1 MIRREYTGNARRA
14 RNYIWNAAG
23 RYDFEPPYIAFYPTG
38 EVDMYFNMVIG
49 LAVKWFDMDRLTA
62 FFDSYKSSRSA
73 DEYDEFLWLGIEN
86 CVFAK
91 ELPERP
97 ILAQLRIDRA
107 NDFFRTQNSLSRQQV
122 EMQSMAVYDQQ
133 AARWSEILGRHVLLA
148 GKKRKMYEFLKF
160 EGNLNT
166 EGLISRMNEFFEE
179 FFRFTPGVSEE
190 KRSFRLA
197 DSLRR
202 GFGKRRGSSEKLM
215 VRTADG
221 GGITD
226 KDVLLTHTAGM
237 RYGFAPDKKDE
248 DYIRACFG
256 DCAYSDEEMR
266 ILEEALCM
274 DGDAACRLWV
284 VKPQRNGMAPGAL
297 MNARNSVGETVA
309 SAPMNGK
316 TNVGETKAGTPI
328 NAKSSGVE
336 GNANSVMMSAGMT
349 TAKPS
354 DIRTQSGTDNSTAS
368 RNTTISKDARDFLTK
383 SAEQRRRNEKYRNE
397 NALMINESIKRLSAA
412 LGALFESYS
421 RHLPEKARA
430 GRLVARNAY
439 RLSVV
444 HDPYVFL
451 RDGDETENNIRV
463 TLLLDASMSR
473 LYSQEKIAAEA
484 YVIASSLERIHI
496 PLEILSYRT
505 IRGFTVIE
513 KLKESVEKNPESV
526 LSYTA
531 GGWNRDSLAFRT
543 VGRMIR
549 EEDPNRTQ
557 SHILLILTDASPND
571 SMPIASG
578 GLLGGKEYEGE
589 LSVREARKAVS
600 ALREDGIRTSAIF
613 LGSSAHLD
621 NVHQIFGKEYV
632 RIQTIAQLADG
643 VFELIAM
650 MLREAPP
657 D

>member
-38 EVDMYFNMVIG
+38 EVDMYFNMIIG
-49 LAVKWFDMDRLTA
+49 LAVKWFDMDCLTA
-62 FFDSYKSSRSA
+62 FFDSYKNSRSA

-91 ELPERP
+91 ELSERP

-107 NDFFRTQNSLSRQQV
+107 NDFFRIQNSLSRQQV

-133 AARWSEILGRHVLLA
+133 AARWSEVLGRHVLLA

-160 EGNLNT
+160 DGDLNT

-179 FFRFTPGVSEE
+179 FFHFTPGISEE

-226 KDVLLTHTAGM
+226 KDVQLTHTAGM
-237 RYGFAPDKKDE
+237 RYGFAPDEKDE

-266 ILEEALCM
+266 ILEEALCTG
-274 DGDAACRLWV
+274 GDAACRLWV
-284 VKPQRNGMAPGAL
+284 VKPQRNGAEAGT
-297 MNARNSVGETVA
+297 S
-309 SAPMNGK
+309 MNGR
-316 TNVGETKAGTPI
+316 
-328 NAKSSGVE
+328 SSSAE
-336 GNANSVMMSAGMT
+336 GNT
-349 TAKPS
+349 P
-354 DIRTQSGTDNSTAS
+354 
-368 RNTTISKDARDFLTK
+368 ISKDARDFLTK
-383 SAEQRRRNEKYRNE
+383 AAEQRRRNEKYRNE

-412 LGALFESYS
+412 LGTLFESYS

-451 RDGDETENNIRV
+451 RDGDETENNLRV

-496 PLEILSYRT
+496 PFEILSYRT

-513 KLKESVEKNPESV
+513 KLKESAEKRADSV
-526 LSYTA
+526 LRYTA

-543 VGRMIR
+543 VGWMIR
-549 EEDPNRTQ
+549 EEDPNRKQ

-600 ALREDGIRTSAIF
+600 ALREVGIRTSAIF

-643 VFELIAM
+643 VSELIAM
-650 MLREAPP
+650 MLRESPP

>member
-1 MIRREYTGNARRA
+1 MIRREHSGNARRA

-23 RYDFEPPYIAFYPTG
+23 RYDFEPPYLAFYPTG
-38 EVDMYFNMVIG
+38 AIDLYFNMVIG
-49 LAVKWFDMDRLTA
+49 LAAKWFDIDRLVA
-62 FFDSYKSSRSA
+62 FFDSYKGSRSA

-86 CVFAK
+86 CVYAK

-97 ILAQLRIDRA
+97 ILGQLRIDHA
-107 NDFFRTQNSLSRQQV
+107 NEFFRTQHSLSRQQV

-133 AARWSEILGRHVLLA
+133 AARWSEVLGKSVLLA
-148 GKKRKMYEFLKF
+148 GKKRRMYEFLKF
-160 EGNLNT
+160 DGKLDT
-166 EGLISRMNEFFEE
+166 DGLIVRMKEFFEE
-179 FFRFTPGVSEE
+179 FFHFTPGVSEE
-190 KRSFRLA
+190 KRGFWLT

-202 GFGKRRGSSEKLM
+202 GLGKRRGSSEKLM

-248 DYIRACFG
+248 DYIRDCFG
-256 DCAYSDEEMR
+256 DCAYSDAEMR
-266 ILEEALCM
+266 ILEEELCV

-284 VKPQRNGMAPGAL
+284 VNSKTNRGAPTAGAL
-297 MNARNSVGETVA
+297 VISGRN
-309 SAPMNGK
+309 
-316 TNVGETKAGTPI
+316 I
-328 NAKSSGVE
+328 
-336 GNANSVMMSAGMT
+336 
-349 TAKPS
+349 AKPG
-354 DIRTQSGTDNSTAS
+354 DMQSLSGSEKYVVP
-368 RNTTISKDARDFLTK
+368 RNTSISKDAQDFLTK
-383 SAEQRRRNEKYRNE
+383 SAEQKLRNIKYRE
-397 NALMINESIKRLSAA
+397 KNALMIHESIKRLSAS
-412 LGALFESYS
+412 LGTLFESYS

-439 RLSVV
+439 RLSVL

-463 TLLLDASMSR
+463 TILLDASMSR

-484 YVIASSLERIHI
+484 YVIAASLERLHI

-513 KLKESVEKNPESV
+513 KLKGAAEKNPESV

-531 GGWNRDSLAFRT
+531 GGWNRDSLAYRT
-543 VGRMIR
+543 VGRMLR
-549 EEDPNRTQ
+549 EEDPNRAY

-578 GLLGGKEYEGE
+578 GKFGGREYEGE
-589 LSVREARKAVS
+589 LSVREARKAVA
-600 ALREDGIRTSAIF
+600 ALREDEIRTSAIF
-613 LGSSAHLD
+613 LGASAHLD

-632 RIQTIAQLADG
+632 RISSIAQLADG
-643 VFELIAM
+643 VSELIAM

-657 D
+657 N

>member
-49 LAVKWFDMDRLTA
+49 LAVKWFDMDCLTA
-62 FFDSYKSSRSA
+62 FFDSYRSSRSA

-91 ELPERP
+91 ELSERP

-107 NDFFRTQNSLSRQQV
+107 NDFFRIQNSLSRQQV

-133 AARWSEILGRHVLLA
+133 AARWSEVLGRHVLLA

-160 EGNLNT
+160 EGDLNT

-179 FFRFTPGVSEE
+179 FFHFTPGISEE

-226 KDVLLTHTAGM
+226 KDVQLTHTAGM
-237 RYGFAPDKKDE
+237 RYGVAPDKKDE

-256 DCAYSDEEMR
+256 DCVYTDEEMR
-266 ILEEALCM
+266 ILEEALCT

-284 VKPQRNGMAPGAL
+284 VRPERNGIA
-297 MNARNSVGETVA
+297 VGEMMDA
-309 SAPMNGK
+309 RSSSEEGAAP
-316 TNVGETKAGTPI
+316 
-328 NAKSSGVE
+328 
-336 GNANSVMMSAGMT
+336 
-349 TAKPS
+349 
-354 DIRTQSGTDNSTAS
+354 
-368 RNTTISKDARDFLTK
+368 RNTAISKDARDFLTK
-383 SAEQRRRNEKYRNE
+383 AAEQRHRNEKYCE
-397 NALMINESIKRLSAA
+397 KNALMIHESIKRLSAA
-412 LGALFESYS
+412 LGTLFESYS

-451 RDGDETENNIRV
+451 RDGDETENNLRV

-513 KLKESVEKNPESV
+513 KLKESAEKRADSV
-526 LSYTA
+526 LEYTA

-549 EEDPNRTQ
+549 EEDPNRAQ

-589 LSVREARKAVS
+589 LSIREARKAVS

-643 VFELIAM
+643 VSELIAM
-650 MLREAPP
+650 MLREVPP

>member
-38 EVDMYFNMVIG
+38 EVDMYFNMIIG
-49 LAVKWFDMDRLTA
+49 LAVKWFDMDCLTA
-62 FFDSYKSSRSA
+62 FFDSYKNSRSA

-91 ELPERP
+91 ELSERP

-107 NDFFRTQNSLSRQQV
+107 NDFFRIQNSLSRQQV

-133 AARWSEILGRHVLLA
+133 AARWSEVLGRHVLLA

-160 EGNLNT
+160 EGDLNT

-179 FFRFTPGVSEE
+179 FFHFTPGISEE

-226 KDVLLTHTAGM
+226 KDVQLTHTAGM
-237 RYGFAPDKKDE
+237 RYGFAPDEKDE

-266 ILEEALCM
+266 ILEEALCT

-284 VKPQRNGMAPGAL
+284 VKPQRNGAEAGT
-297 MNARNSVGETVA
+297 S
-309 SAPMNGK
+309 MNGR
-316 TNVGETKAGTPI
+316 
-328 NAKSSGVE
+328 SSSAE
-336 GNANSVMMSAGMT
+336 GNT
-349 TAKPS
+349 P
-354 DIRTQSGTDNSTAS
+354 
-368 RNTTISKDARDFLTK
+368 ISKDARDFLTK

-412 LGALFESYS
+412 LGTLFESYS

-451 RDGDETENNIRV
+451 RDGDETENNLRV

-496 PLEILSYRT
+496 PFEILSYRT

-513 KLKESVEKNPESV
+513 KLKESAEKRADSV
-526 LSYTA
+526 LRYTA

-549 EEDPNRTQ
+549 EEDPNRKQ

-643 VFELIAM
+643 VSELIAM
-650 MLREAPP
+650 MLRESPP

>member
-1 MIRREYTGNARRA
+1 MIRREHSGNARRA

-23 RYDFEPPYIAFYPTG
+23 RYDFEPPYLAFYPTG
-38 EVDMYFNMVIG
+38 AIDLYFNMVIG
-49 LAVKWFDMDRLTA
+49 LAVKWFDMDRLMA

-86 CVFAK
+86 CVYAK

-97 ILAQLRIDRA
+97 ILGQLRIDHA
-107 NDFFRTQNSLSRQQV
+107 NEFFRTQHSLSRQQV

-133 AARWSEILGRHVLLA
+133 AARWSEVLGRSVLLA
-148 GKKRKMYEFLKF
+148 GKKRRMYEFLKF
-160 EGNLNT
+160 DGNLDT
-166 EGLISRMNEFFEE
+166 DGLIVRMKEFFEE
-179 FFRFTPGVSEE
+179 FFHFTPGVSEE
-190 KRSFRLA
+190 KRGFWLT

-202 GFGKRRGSSEKLM
+202 GLGKRRGSSEKLM

-256 DCAYSDEEMR
+256 DCVYSDAEMR
-266 ILEEALCM
+266 ILEEELCV

-284 VKPQRNGMAPGAL
+284 
-297 MNARNSVGETVA
+297 
-309 SAPMNGK
+309 
-316 TNVGETKAGTPI
+316 AGTSVAQADTSS
-328 NAKSSGVE
+328 NAGDAISDVMRKEKS
-336 GNANSVMMSAGMT
+336 A
-349 TAKPS
+349 S
-354 DIRTQSGTDNSTAS
+354 DYDAAI
-368 RNTTISKDARDFLTK
+368 ISKDAREFLEK
-383 SAEQRRRNEKYRNE
+383 KEEQKLRNIKYRE
-397 NALMINESIKRLSAA
+397 KNALMIHESIKRLSAS
-412 LGALFESYS
+412 LGTLFESYS

-439 RLSVV
+439 RLSVL

-451 RDGDETENNIRV
+451 REGDETENNIRV
-463 TLLLDASMSR
+463 TILLDASMSR

-484 YVIASSLERIHI
+484 YVIAASLERLHI

-513 KLKESVEKNPESV
+513 KLKGAAEKNPESV

-531 GGWNRDSLAFRT
+531 GGWNRDSLAYRT
-543 VGRMIR
+543 VGRMLR
-549 EEDPNRTQ
+549 EEDPNRAY

-578 GLLGGKEYEGE
+578 GKFGGREYEGE
-589 LSVREARKAVS
+589 LSVREARKAVA
-600 ALREDGIRTSAIF
+600 ALREDEIRTSAIF
-613 LGSSAHLD
+613 LGASAHLD
-621 NVHQIFGKEYV
+621 NVHQIFGKAYV
-632 RIQTIAQLADG
+632 RISSIAQLADG
-643 VFELIAM
+643 VSELIAM

-657 D
+657 N

>member
-38 EVDMYFNMVIG
+38 EVDMYFNMIIG
-49 LAVKWFDMDRLTA
+49 LAVKWFDMDCLTA
-62 FFDSYKSSRSA
+62 FFDSYKNSRSA

-91 ELPERP
+91 ELSERP

-107 NDFFRTQNSLSRQQV
+107 NDFFRIQNSLSRQQV

-133 AARWSEILGRHVLLA
+133 AARWSEVLGRHVLLA

-160 EGNLNT
+160 DGDLST

-179 FFRFTPGVSEE
+179 FFHFTPGISEE

-226 KDVLLTHTAGM
+226 KDVQLTHTAGM
-237 RYGFAPDKKDE
+237 RYGFAPDEKDE

-266 ILEEALCM
+266 ILEEALCT

-284 VKPQRNGMAPGAL
+284 VKAQRNGAEAGAPI
-297 MNARNSVGETVA
+297 NSSSNVGETVA

-316 TNVGETKAGTPI
+316 TNVGETVAGVPMNGKTNVGETVAGAPI
-328 NAKSSGVE
+328 SARSSGVE
-336 GNANSVMMSAGMT
+336 G
-349 TAKPS
+349 
-354 DIRTQSGTDNSTAS
+354 TAS
-368 RNTTISKDARDFLTK
+368 RNTTISKVARDFLTK

-451 RDGDETENNIRV
+451 RDGDETENNLRV

-496 PLEILSYRT
+496 PFEILSYRT

-513 KLKESVEKNPESV
+513 KLKESAEKRADSV
-526 LSYTA
+526 LRYTA

-549 EEDPNRTQ
+549 EEDPNRKQ

-589 LSVREARKAVS
+589 LSVREARNAVS

-613 LGSSAHLD
+613 LGSSAHFD

-643 VFELIAM
+643 VSELIAM
-650 MLREAPP
+650 MLRESPP

>member
-49 LAVKWFDMDRLTA
+49 LAVKWFDMDYLTA
-62 FFDSYKSSRSA
+62 FFDSYRSSRSA

-97 ILAQLRIDRA
+97 ILAQLRTDRA
-107 NDFFRTQNSLSRQQV
+107 NDFFRIQNSLSRQQV

-133 AARWSEILGRHVLLA
+133 AARWSEVLGRHVLLA

-160 EGNLNT
+160 EGNLDT
-166 EGLISRMNEFFEE
+166 EGLVARMNEFFEE
-179 FFRFTPGVSEE
+179 FFHFTPGISEE
-190 KRSFRLA
+190 KRSFRFA

-226 KDVLLTHTAGM
+226 KDVQLTHTAGM

-256 DCAYSDEEMR
+256 DCAYSDAEMR
-266 ILEEALCM
+266 ILEEALCT

-284 VKPQRNGMAPGAL
+284 VKPQRNGAEAGAL
-297 MNARNSVGETVA
+297 
-309 SAPMNGK
+309 
-316 TNVGETKAGTPI
+316 I
-328 NAKSSGVE
+328 NA
-336 GNANSVMMSAGMT
+336 
-349 TAKPS
+349 
-354 DIRTQSGTDNSTAS
+354 Q
-368 RNTTISKDARDFLTK
+368 DFLTK
-383 SAEQRRRNEKYRNE
+383 AAEQRRRNEKYCE
-397 NALMINESIKRLSAA
+397 KNALMINESIKRLSAA
-412 LGALFESYS
+412 LGTLFESYS

-451 RDGDETENNIRV
+451 RDGDETENNLRV

-484 YVIASSLERIHI
+484 YVIASSLEKIHI

-513 KLKESVEKNPESV
+513 KLKESAEKRADSV
-526 LSYTA
+526 LRYTA

-549 EEDPNRTQ
+549 EGDPNRRQ

-578 GLLGGKEYEGE
+578 GLIGGKEYEGE

-643 VFELIAM
+643 VSKLIAM
-650 MLREAPP
+650 ILRESPP

>member
-133 AARWSEILGRHVLLA
+133 AARWSEVLGRHVLLA

-160 EGNLNT
+160 EGDLNT

-266 ILEEALCM
+266 IFEEALCT

-284 VKPQRNGMAPGAL
+284 VKAQRNGAEAGA
-297 MNARNSVGETVA
+297 
-309 SAPMNGK
+309 
-316 TNVGETKAGTPI
+316 PI
-328 NAKSSGVE
+328 NAGT
-336 GNANSVMMSAGMT
+336 T
-349 TAKPS
+349 TAKIS

-526 LSYTA
+526 LGYTA

-543 VGRMIR
+543 VGRMVR

-578 GLLGGKEYEGE
+578 GLRGGKEYEGE

-643 VFELIAM
+643 VSELIAM

>member
-38 EVDMYFNMVIG
+38 EVDMYFNMIIG
-49 LAVKWFDMDRLTA
+49 LAVKWFDMDCLTA
-62 FFDSYKSSRSA
+62 FFDSYKGSRSA

-91 ELPERP
+91 ELSERP

-107 NDFFRTQNSLSRQQV
+107 NDFFRIQNSLSRQQV

-133 AARWSEILGRHVLLA
+133 AARWSEVLGRHVLLA

-160 EGNLNT
+160 EGDLNT
-166 EGLISRMNEFFEE
+166 EGLIYRMNEFFEE
-179 FFRFTPGVSEE
+179 FFHFTPGISEE

-237 RYGFAPDKKDE
+237 RYGFAPDEKDE

-266 ILEEALCM
+266 ILEEALCT

-284 VKPQRNGMAPGAL
+284 VKPQRNGAEAGT
-297 MNARNSVGETVA
+297 S
-309 SAPMNGK
+309 MNGR
-316 TNVGETKAGTPI
+316 
-328 NAKSSGVE
+328 SSSAE
-336 GNANSVMMSAGMT
+336 GNT
-349 TAKPS
+349 P
-354 DIRTQSGTDNSTAS
+354 
-368 RNTTISKDARDFLTK
+368 ISKDARDFLTK

-412 LGALFESYS
+412 LGTLFDSYS

-451 RDGDETENNIRV
+451 RDGDETENNLRV

-496 PLEILSYRT
+496 PFEILSYRT

-513 KLKESVEKNPESV
+513 KLKESAEKRADSV
-526 LSYTA
+526 LRYTA

-549 EEDPNRTQ
+549 EEDPNRKQ

-571 SMPIASG
+571 SPIASG

-643 VFELIAM
+643 VSELIAM
-650 MLREAPP
+650 MLRESPP

>member
-38 EVDMYFNMVIG
+38 EVDMYFNMIIG
-49 LAVKWFDMDRLTA
+49 LAVKWFDMDCLTA
-62 FFDSYKSSRSA
+62 FFDSYKNSRSA

-91 ELPERP
+91 ELSERP

-107 NDFFRTQNSLSRQQV
+107 NDFFRIQNSLSRQQV

-133 AARWSEILGRHVLLA
+133 AARWSEVLGRHVLLA

-160 EGNLNT
+160 EGDLNT

-179 FFRFTPGVSEE
+179 FFHFTPGISEE

-226 KDVLLTHTAGM
+226 KDVQLTHTAGM
-237 RYGFAPDKKDE
+237 RSGFAPDEKDE

-266 ILEEALCM
+266 ILEEALCTY
-274 DGDAACRLWV
+274 GDAACRLWV
-284 VKPQRNGMAPGAL
+284 VKPQRNGAEAGT
-297 MNARNSVGETVA
+297 S
-309 SAPMNGK
+309 MNGRSS
-316 TNVGETKAGTPI
+316 
-328 NAKSSGVE
+328 NAE
-336 GNANSVMMSAGMT
+336 GNT
-349 TAKPS
+349 P
-354 DIRTQSGTDNSTAS
+354 
-368 RNTTISKDARDFLTK
+368 ISKDARDFLTK
-383 SAEQRRRNEKYRNE
+383 SAEQRHRNEKYCE
-397 NALMINESIKRLSAA
+397 KNALMIHESIKRLSAA
-412 LGALFESYS
+412 LGTLFESYS

-451 RDGDETENNIRV
+451 RDGDETENNLRV

-496 PLEILSYRT
+496 PFEILSYRT

-513 KLKESVEKNPESV
+513 KLKESAEKRADSV
-526 LSYTA
+526 LRYTA

-549 EEDPNRTQ
+549 EEDPNRKQ

-643 VFELIAM
+643 VSELIAM
-650 MLREAPP
+650 MLRESPP

>member
-38 EVDMYFNMVIG
+38 EVDMYFNMIIG
-49 LAVKWFDMDRLTA
+49 LAVKWFDMDCLTA
-62 FFDSYKSSRSA
+62 FFDSYKNSRSA

-91 ELPERP
+91 ELSERP

-107 NDFFRTQNSLSRQQV
+107 NDFFRIQNSLSRQQV

-133 AARWSEILGRHVLLA
+133 AARWSEVLGRHVLLA

-160 EGNLNT
+160 DGDLNT

-179 FFRFTPGVSEE
+179 FFHFTPGISEE

-226 KDVLLTHTAGM
+226 KDVQLTHTAGM
-237 RYGFAPDKKDE
+237 RYGFAPDEKDE

-266 ILEEALCM
+266 ILEEALCT

-284 VKPQRNGMAPGAL
+284 VKPPRNGAEAGT
-297 MNARNSVGETVA
+297 S
-309 SAPMNGK
+309 MNGR
-316 TNVGETKAGTPI
+316 
-328 NAKSSGVE
+328 SSSAE
-336 GNANSVMMSAGMT
+336 GNT
-349 TAKPS
+349 P
-354 DIRTQSGTDNSTAS
+354 
-368 RNTTISKDARDFLTK
+368 ISKDARDFLTK
-383 SAEQRRRNEKYRNE
+383 AAEQRHRNEKYCE
-397 NALMINESIKRLSAA
+397 KNALMIHESIKRLSAA
-412 LGALFESYS
+412 LGTLFESYS

-451 RDGDETENNIRV
+451 RDGDETENNLRV

-496 PLEILSYRT
+496 PFEILSYRT

-513 KLKESVEKNPESV
+513 KLKESAEKRADSV
-526 LSYTA
+526 LRYTA

-543 VGRMIR
+543 VGWMIR
-549 EEDPNRTQ
+549 EEDPNRKQ

-643 VFELIAM
+643 VSELIAM
-650 MLREAPP
+650 MLRESPP

>member
-1 MIRREYTGNARRA
+1 M
-14 RNYIWNAAG
+14 AG
-23 RYDFEPPYIAFYPTG
+23 
-38 EVDMYFNMVIG
+38 
-49 LAVKWFDMDRLTA
+49 
-62 FFDSYKSSRSA
+62 
-73 DEYDEFLWLGIEN
+73 
-86 CVFAK
+86 
-91 ELPERP
+91 
-97 ILAQLRIDRA
+97 
-107 NDFFRTQNSLSRQQV
+107 
-122 EMQSMAVYDQQ
+122 
-133 AARWSEILGRHVLLA
+133 
-148 GKKRKMYEFLKF
+148 
-160 EGNLNT
+160 
-166 EGLISRMNEFFEE
+166 
-179 FFRFTPGVSEE
+179 
-190 KRSFRLA
+190 
-197 DSLRR
+197 
-202 GFGKRRGSSEKLM
+202 
-215 VRTADG
+215 
-221 GGITD
+221 
-226 KDVLLTHTAGM
+226 
-237 RYGFAPDKKDE
+237 
-248 DYIRACFG
+248 
-256 DCAYSDEEMR
+256 
-266 ILEEALCM
+266 
-274 DGDAACRLWV
+274 
-284 VKPQRNGMAPGAL
+284 
-297 MNARNSVGETVA
+297 
-309 SAPMNGK
+309 
-316 TNVGETKAGTPI
+316 
-328 NAKSSGVE
+328 NAKSVT
-336 GNANSVMMSAGMT
+336 MSTGTT
-349 TAKPS
+349 TAKIS

-368 RNTTISKDARDFLTK
+368 RKTSISKDARDFLTK
-383 SAEQRRRNEKYRNE
+383 AAEQRHRNEKYCE
-397 NALMINESIKRLSAA
+397 KNALMIHESIKRLSAA

-526 LSYTA
+526 LGYTA

-549 EEDPNRTQ
+549 EEDPNHTQ

-578 GLLGGKEYEGE
+578 GLRGGKEYEGE

-643 VFELIAM
+643 VSELIAM

>member
-97 ILAQLRIDRA
+97 ILAQLRINRA
-107 NDFFRTQNSLSRQQV
+107 NDFFRIQNSLSRQQV

-179 FFRFTPGVSEE
+179 FFHFTPGISEE

-237 RYGFAPDKKDE
+237 RYGFAPDKKKDE

-256 DCAYSDEEMR
+256 DCVYSDEEMR
-266 ILEEALCM
+266 ILEEALC
-274 DGDAACRLWV
+274 
-284 VKPQRNGMAPGAL
+284 
-297 MNARNSVGETVA
+297 T
-309 SAPMNGK
+309 
-316 TNVGETKAGTPI
+316 
-328 NAKSSGVE
+328 
-336 GNANSVMMSAGMT
+336 
-349 TAKPS
+349 
-354 DIRTQSGTDNSTAS
+354 
-368 RNTTISKDARDFLTK
+368 
-383 SAEQRRRNEKYRNE
+383 
-397 NALMINESIKRLSAA
+397 
-412 LGALFESYS
+412 
-421 RHLPEKARA
+421 
-430 GRLVARNAY
+430 
-439 RLSVV
+439 
-444 HDPYVFL
+444 
-451 RDGDETENNIRV
+451 
-463 TLLLDASMSR
+463 
-473 LYSQEKIAAEA
+473 
-484 YVIASSLERIHI
+484 
-496 PLEILSYRT
+496 
-505 IRGFTVIE
+505 
-513 KLKESVEKNPESV
+513 
-526 LSYTA
+526 
-531 GGWNRDSLAFRT
+531 
-543 VGRMIR
+543 
-549 EEDPNRTQ
+549 
-557 SHILLILTDASPND
+557 
-571 SMPIASG
+571 
-578 GLLGGKEYEGE
+578 
-589 LSVREARKAVS
+589 
-600 ALREDGIRTSAIF
+600 
-613 LGSSAHLD
+613 
-621 NVHQIFGKEYV
+621 
-632 RIQTIAQLADG
+632 
-643 VFELIAM
+643 
-650 MLREAPP
+650 
-657 D
+657 

>member
-1 MIRREYTGNARRA
+1 MIRREYTENARRA

-38 EVDMYFNMVIG
+38 EVDMYFNMIIG
-49 LAVKWFDMDRLTA
+49 LAVKWFDMDCLTA
-62 FFDSYKSSRSA
+62 FFDSYKSLRSA

-91 ELPERP
+91 ELSERP

-107 NDFFRTQNSLSRQQV
+107 NDFFRIQNSLSRQQV

-179 FFRFTPGVSEE
+179 FFHFTPGISEE

-266 ILEEALCM
+266 ILEEALCT

-316 TNVGETKAGTPI
+316 TNFGETVAGAPI
-328 NAKSSGVE
+328 SAGSSGVE
-336 GNANSVMMSAGMT
+336 G
-349 TAKPS
+349 
-354 DIRTQSGTDNSTAS
+354 TAS

-412 LGALFESYS
+412 LGALLESYS

-589 LSVREARKAVS
+589 LSVREARTAVS
-600 ALREDGIRTSAIF
+600 DLREDGIRTSAIF

-643 VFELIAM
+643 VSELIVM

>member
-38 EVDMYFNMVIG
+38 EVDMYFNMVVG
-49 LAVKWFDMDRLTA
+49 LAVKWFDMDYLTA
-62 FFDSYKSSRSA
+62 FFDSYRSSRSA

-91 ELPERP
+91 ELSERP
-97 ILAQLRIDRA
+97 ILDQLRIDRA
-107 NDFFRTQNSLSRQQV
+107 NDFFRIQNSLSRQQV

-133 AARWSEILGRHVLLA
+133 AARWSEVLGRHVLLT

-166 EGLISRMNEFFEE
+166 DGLISRMNEFFEE
-179 FFRFTPGVSEE
+179 FFHFTPGISEE

-266 ILEEALCM
+266 ILEEALCT
-274 DGDAACRLWV
+274 DADAACRLWV
-284 VKPQRNGMAPGAL
+284 VKPRRNGIAAGTP
-297 MNARNSVGETVA
+297 MNA
-309 SAPMNGK
+309 K
-316 TNVGETKAGTPI
+316 TNVGETAAGAPM
-328 NAKSSGVE
+328 NARSSGAE
-336 GNANSVMMSAGMT
+336 GNANSVMMSAGTT

-368 RNTTISKDARDFLTK
+368 RNTSISKDARDFLTK
-383 SAEQRRRNEKYRNE
+383 SAEQRRRNEKYCEN
-397 NALMINESIKRLSAA
+397 NALMIHESIKRLSAA
-412 LGALFESYS
+412 LGTLFESYS

-430 GRLVARNAY
+430 GRLVVRNAY

-444 HDPYVFL
+444 RDPYVFL

-578 GLLGGKEYEGE
+578 GLRGGKEYEGE

-613 LGSSAHLD
+613 LGASAHLD
-621 NVHQIFGKEYV
+621 NVHQIFSKEYV

-643 VFELIAM
+643 VSELMAM
-650 MLREAPP
+650 MLRESPP

>member
-49 LAVKWFDMDRLTA
+49 LAVKYFDMDCLTV
-62 FFDSYKSSRSA
+62 FFDSYKNSRSA

-91 ELPERP
+91 ELSERP

-107 NDFFRTQNSLSRQQV
+107 NDFFRIQNSLSRQQV

-133 AARWSEILGRHVLLA
+133 AARWSEVHGRHVLLA

-160 EGNLNT
+160 DGDLNT

-179 FFRFTPGVSEE
+179 FFHFTPGISEE

-226 KDVLLTHTAGM
+226 KDMQLTHTAGM
-237 RYGFAPDKKDE
+237 RYGFAPDEKDE
-248 DYIRACFG
+248 AYIRACFG

-266 ILEEALCM
+266 ILEEALCT

-284 VKPQRNGMAPGAL
+284 VKPQRNGAEAGT
-297 MNARNSVGETVA
+297 S
-309 SAPMNGK
+309 MNGM
-316 TNVGETKAGTPI
+316 
-328 NAKSSGVE
+328 SSSAE
-336 GNANSVMMSAGMT
+336 GNT
-349 TAKPS
+349 P
-354 DIRTQSGTDNSTAS
+354 
-368 RNTTISKDARDFLTK
+368 ISKDARDFLTK
-383 SAEQRRRNEKYRNE
+383 AAEQRHRNEKYCE
-397 NALMINESIKRLSAA
+397 KNALMIHESIKRLSAA
-412 LGALFESYS
+412 LGTLFESYS

-451 RDGDETENNIRV
+451 RDGDETENNLRV

-473 LYSQEKIAAEA
+473 LYSQEKIAAET

-496 PLEILSYRT
+496 PFEILSYRT

-513 KLKESVEKNPESV
+513 KLKESAEKRADSV
-526 LSYTA
+526 LRYTA

-549 EEDPNRTQ
+549 EEDPHRKQ

-643 VFELIAM
+643 VSELIAM
-650 MLREAPP
+650 MLRESPP

>member
-133 AARWSEILGRHVLLA
+133 AARWSEVLGRHVLLA

-160 EGNLNT
+160 EGELNT

-266 ILEEALCM
+266 ILEEALCT
-274 DGDAACRLWV
+274 DGDAACRLWL

-316 TNVGETKAGTPI
+316 TNFGETVAGAQI
-328 NAKSSGVE
+328 SAGSSGVE
-336 GNANSVMMSAGMT
+336 G
-349 TAKPS
+349 
-354 DIRTQSGTDNSTAS
+354 TAS

-578 GLLGGKEYEGE
+578 GLRGGKEYEGE

-621 NVHQIFGKEYV
+621 NVHQIYGKEYV

-643 VFELIAM
+643 VSELIAM

>member
-1 MIRREYTGNARRA
+1 
-14 RNYIWNAAG
+14 
-23 RYDFEPPYIAFYPTG
+23 
-38 EVDMYFNMVIG
+38 
-49 LAVKWFDMDRLTA
+49 
-62 FFDSYKSSRSA
+62 
-73 DEYDEFLWLGIEN
+73 
-86 CVFAK
+86 
-91 ELPERP
+91 
-97 ILAQLRIDRA
+97 
-107 NDFFRTQNSLSRQQV
+107 
-122 EMQSMAVYDQQ
+122 
-133 AARWSEILGRHVLLA
+133 
-148 GKKRKMYEFLKF
+148 
-160 EGNLNT
+160 
-166 EGLISRMNEFFEE
+166 
-179 FFRFTPGVSEE
+179 
-190 KRSFRLA
+190 
-197 DSLRR
+197 
-202 GFGKRRGSSEKLM
+202 
-215 VRTADG
+215 
-221 GGITD
+221 
-226 KDVLLTHTAGM
+226 
-237 RYGFAPDKKDE
+237 
-248 DYIRACFG
+248 
-256 DCAYSDEEMR
+256 
-266 ILEEALCM
+266 
-274 DGDAACRLWV
+274 
-284 VKPQRNGMAPGAL
+284 
-297 MNARNSVGETVA
+297 
-309 SAPMNGK
+309 
-316 TNVGETKAGTPI
+316 
-328 NAKSSGVE
+328 
-336 GNANSVMMSAGMT
+336 
-349 TAKPS
+349 
-354 DIRTQSGTDNSTAS
+354 
-368 RNTTISKDARDFLTK
+368 
-383 SAEQRRRNEKYRNE
+383 
-397 NALMINESIKRLSAA
+397 MINESIKRLSAA
-412 LGALFESYS
+412 LGALLESYS

-531 GGWNRDSLAFRT
+531 GGWNRDSLAYRT

-589 LSVREARKAVS
+589 LSVRETRKAVS

-643 VFELIAM
+643 VSELIAM

>member
-91 ELPERP
+91 ELSERP

-179 FFRFTPGVSEE
+179 FFRFTPGISEE

-266 ILEEALCM
+266 ILEEALCT

-284 VKPQRNGMAPGAL
+284 VKPQRNGI
-297 MNARNSVGETVA
+297 VA
-309 SAPMNGK
+309 DAPMN
-316 TNVGETKAGTPI
+316 AGT
-328 NAKSSGVE
+328 
-336 GNANSVMMSAGMT
+336 T

-368 RNTTISKDARDFLTK
+368 RNASISKDARDFITK

-412 LGALFESYS
+412 LGALLESYS

-513 KLKESVEKNPESV
+513 KLKESVEKNSESV

-578 GLLGGKEYEGE
+578 GLRGGKEYEGE

-643 VFELIAM
+643 VSELIAM

>member
-38 EVDMYFNMVIG
+38 EVDMYFNMIIG
-49 LAVKWFDMDRLTA
+49 LAVKWFDMDCLTA

-107 NDFFRTQNSLSRQQV
+107 NDFFRIQNSLSRQQV

-133 AARWSEILGRHVLLA
+133 AARWSEVLGRHVLLA

-179 FFRFTPGVSEE
+179 FFHFTPGISEE

-226 KDVLLTHTAGM
+226 KDVQLTHTAGM
-237 RYGFAPDKKDE
+237 RYGFAPDEKDE

-256 DCAYSDEEMR
+256 DCVYSDEEMR

-284 VKPQRNGMAPGAL
+284 VKQQSTEAEAGVP
-297 MNARNSVGETVA
+297 MNAG
-309 SAPMNGK
+309 
-316 TNVGETKAGTPI
+316 TN
-328 NAKSSGVE
+328 
-336 GNANSVMMSAGMT
+336 
-349 TAKPS
+349 
-354 DIRTQSGTDNSTAS
+354 
-368 RNTTISKDARDFLTK
+368 SKDARDFLTK
-383 SAEQRRRNEKYRNE
+383 SAEQRRRNEKYCE
-397 NALMINESIKRLSAA
+397 KNALMIHESIKRLSAA
-412 LGALFESYS
+412 LGTLFESYS

-430 GRLVARNAY
+430 GRLVVRNAY

-444 HDPYVFL
+444 RDPYVFL

-513 KLKESVEKNPESV
+513 KLKDSLEKRADSV
-526 LSYTA
+526 LRYTA

-578 GLLGGKEYEGE
+578 GLRGGKEYEGE

-600 ALREDGIRTSAIF
+600 ALRVDGIRTSAIF
-613 LGSSAHLD
+613 LGASAHLD

-643 VFELIAM
+643 VSELIAM
-650 MLREAPP
+650 MLRESPP

>member
-49 LAVKWFDMDRLTA
+49 LAVKWFDMDCLTA
-62 FFDSYKSSRSA
+62 FFDSYKNSRSA

-91 ELPERP
+91 ELSERP

-107 NDFFRTQNSLSRQQV
+107 NDFFRIQNSLSRQQV

-133 AARWSEILGRHVLLA
+133 AARWSEVLGRHVLLA

-160 EGNLNT
+160 DGDLDT
-166 EGLISRMNEFFEE
+166 EELVARMNEFFEE
-179 FFRFTPGVSEE
+179 FFHFTPGISEE

-226 KDVLLTHTAGM
+226 KDVQLTHTAGM
-237 RYGFAPDKKDE
+237 RYGFAPDEKDE

-266 ILEEALCM
+266 ILEEALCT

-284 VKPQRNGMAPGAL
+284 VKPQRNGAEAGI
-297 MNARNSVGETVA
+297 S
-309 SAPMNGK
+309 MNGRSSSAED
-316 TNVGETKAGTPI
+316 NTP
-328 NAKSSGVE
+328 
-336 GNANSVMMSAGMT
+336 
-349 TAKPS
+349 
-354 DIRTQSGTDNSTAS
+354 
-368 RNTTISKDARDFLTK
+368 ISKDARDFLIK
-383 SAEQRRRNEKYRNE
+383 SAEQRHRNEKYCE
-397 NALMINESIKRLSAA
+397 KNALMIHESIKRLSAA
-412 LGALFESYS
+412 LGTLFESYS

-451 RDGDETENNIRV
+451 RDGDETENNLRV

-496 PLEILSYRT
+496 PFEILSYRT

-513 KLKESVEKNPESV
+513 KLKESAEKRADSV
-526 LSYTA
+526 LRYTA

-549 EEDPNRTQ
+549 EEDPNREQ

-643 VFELIAM
+643 VSELIAM
-650 MLREAPP
+650 MLRESPP

>member
-49 LAVKWFDMDRLTA
+49 LAVKWFDMDCLTA
-62 FFDSYKSSRSA
+62 FFDSYKNSRSA

-91 ELPERP
+91 ELSERP

-107 NDFFRTQNSLSRQQV
+107 NDFFRIQNSLSRQQV

-133 AARWSEILGRHVLLA
+133 AARWSEVLGRHVLLA

-166 EGLISRMNEFFEE
+166 DGLIARMKEFFEE
-179 FFRFTPGVSEE
+179 FFHFTPGLSEE

-202 GFGKRRGSSEKLM
+202 SLGKRRGSSEKLM

-226 KDVLLTHTAGM
+226 KDVQLTHTAGM

-256 DCAYSDEEMR
+256 DCVYSDEEMR
-266 ILEEALCM
+266 ILEEALCT

-284 VKPQRNGMAPGAL
+284 VRPERNGIA
-297 MNARNSVGETVA
+297 VGEMMDA
-309 SAPMNGK
+309 RSSSA
-316 TNVGETKAGTPI
+316 
-328 NAKSSGVE
+328 E
-336 GNANSVMMSAGMT
+336 GNT
-349 TAKPS
+349 P
-354 DIRTQSGTDNSTAS
+354 
-368 RNTTISKDARDFLTK
+368 ISKDARDFLTK
-383 SAEQRRRNEKYRNE
+383 AAEQRHRNEKYCE
-397 NALMINESIKRLSAA
+397 KNALMIHESIKRLSAA
-412 LGALFESYS
+412 LGTLFESYS

-484 YVIASSLERIHI
+484 YVIAASLERVHI

-513 KLKESVEKNPESV
+513 KLKGVAEKKPESV

-549 EEDPNRTQ
+549 EEDPNRAQ

-571 SMPIASG
+571 SMPIATG
-578 GLLGGKEYEGE
+578 GLRGGREYEGE
-589 LSVREARKAVS
+589 LSVREARKAVDR
-600 ALREDGIRTSAIF
+600 LREDGIRTSAIF
-613 LGSSAHLD
+613 LGASAHMD

-632 RIQTIAQLADG
+632 RIQSIAQLADG
-643 VFELIAM
+643 VSELIAM
-650 MLREAPP
+650 MLRESPP
-657 D
+657 A

>member
-49 LAVKWFDMDRLTA
+49 LAVKWFDMDYLTA
-62 FFDSYKSSRSA
+62 FFDSYRSSRSA

-97 ILAQLRIDRA
+97 ILAQLRTDRA
-107 NDFFRTQNSLSRQQV
+107 NDFFRIQNSLSRQQV

-133 AARWSEILGRHVLLA
+133 AARWSEVLGRHVLLA
-148 GKKRKMYEFLKF
+148 GKKRKMYEFLQF
-160 EGNLNT
+160 EGDLDT
-166 EGLISRMNEFFEE
+166 DGLIARMNEFFEE
-179 FFRFTPGVSEE
+179 FFHFTPGISEE

-256 DCAYSDEEMR
+256 DCAYSDAEMR
-266 ILEEALCM
+266 ILEEALCT

-284 VKPQRNGMAPGAL
+284 VKPQRNGMVDGAP
-297 MNARNSVGETVA
+297 MNAKTNVGKTVAGAPIKATINVGETVA
-309 SAPMNGK
+309 GAPIK
-316 TNVGETKAGTPI
+316 ARTTSGEG
-328 NAKSSGVE
+328 
-336 GNANSVMMSAGMT
+336 
-349 TAKPS
+349 
-354 DIRTQSGTDNSTAS
+354 TAS
-368 RNTTISKDARDFLTK
+368 RNTAISKDARDFLTK
-383 SAEQRRRNEKYRNE
+383 SAEQRHRNEAFCEK
-397 NALMINESIKRLSAA
+397 NALMIHESIKRLSAA
-412 LGALFESYS
+412 LGTLFESYS

-451 RDGDETENNIRV
+451 RDGDETENNLRV

-513 KLKESVEKNPESV
+513 KLKECAEKRADSV
-526 LSYTA
+526 LRYTA

-549 EEDPNRTQ
+549 EEDPNRKQ

-621 NVHQIFGKEYV
+621 NVHQIYGKEYV

-643 VFELIAM
+643 VSELIAM
-650 MLREAPP
+650 MLRESPP

>member
-1 MIRREYTGNARRA
+1 MIRREHSGNARRA

-23 RYDFEPPYIAFYPTG
+23 RYDFEPPYLAFYPTG
-38 EVDMYFNMVIG
+38 AIDMYFNMVIG
-49 LAVKWFDMDRLTA
+49 LAAKWFDMERLMA
-62 FFDSYKSSRSA
+62 FFDSYKGSRSA

-86 CVFAK
+86 CVYAK

-97 ILAQLRIDRA
+97 ILGQLRIDHA
-107 NDFFRTQNSLSRQQV
+107 NEFFRTQHSLSRQQV

-133 AARWSEILGRHVLLA
+133 AARWSEVLGKSVLLA
-148 GKKRKMYEFLKF
+148 GKKRRMYEFLKF
-160 EGNLNT
+160 DGNLDT
-166 EGLISRMNEFFEE
+166 DGLIARMKEFFEE
-179 FFRFTPGVSEE
+179 FFHFTPGVSEE
-190 KRSFRLA
+190 KRGFWLT

-202 GFGKRRGSSEKLM
+202 GLGKRRGSSEKLM

-256 DCAYSDEEMR
+256 DCAYSDAEMR
-266 ILEEALCM
+266 ILEEELCV

-284 VKPQRNGMAPGAL
+284 TGTSVAQADTSS
-297 MNARNSVGETVA
+297 NAGDAISDVMRKEKSA
-309 SAPMNGK
+309 SDYDA
-316 TNVGETKAGTPI
+316 AI
-328 NAKSSGVE
+328 
-336 GNANSVMMSAGMT
+336 
-349 TAKPS
+349 
-354 DIRTQSGTDNSTAS
+354 
-368 RNTTISKDARDFLTK
+368 ISKDAREFLEK
-383 SAEQRRRNEKYRNE
+383 KEEQKHRNIKYRE
-397 NALMINESIKRLSAA
+397 KNALMIHESIKRLSAS
-412 LGALFESYS
+412 LGTLFESYS

-439 RLSVV
+439 RLSVL

-463 TLLLDASMSR
+463 TILLDASMSR

-484 YVIASSLERIHI
+484 YVIAASLERLHI

-513 KLKESVEKNPESV
+513 KLKGAAEKNPESV

-531 GGWNRDSLAFRT
+531 GGWNRDSLAYRT
-543 VGRMIR
+543 VGRMLR
-549 EEDPNRTQ
+549 EEDPNRAY

-578 GLLGGKEYEGE
+578 GKFGGREYEGE
-589 LSVREARKAVS
+589 LSVREARKAVA
-600 ALREDGIRTSAIF
+600 ALREDEIRTSAIF
-613 LGSSAHLD
+613 LGASAHLD
-621 NVHQIFGKEYV
+621 NVHQIFGKEFV
-632 RIQTIAQLADG
+632 RISSIAQLADG
-643 VFELIAM
+643 VSELIAM

-657 D
+657 N

>member
-1 MIRREYTGNARRA
+1 MIRREHSGNARRA

-23 RYDFEPPYIAFYPTG
+23 RYDFEPPYLAFYPTG
-38 EVDMYFNMVIG
+38 AIDMYFNMVIG
-49 LAVKWFDMDRLTA
+49 LAAKWFDMERLMA
-62 FFDSYKSSRSA
+62 FFDSYKGSRSA

-86 CVFAK
+86 CVYAK

-97 ILAQLRIDRA
+97 ILGQLRIDHA
-107 NDFFRTQNSLSRQQV
+107 NEFFRTQHSLSRQQV

-133 AARWSEILGRHVLLA
+133 AARWSEVLGKSVLLA
-148 GKKRKMYEFLKF
+148 GKKRRMYEFLKF
-160 EGNLNT
+160 DGNLDT
-166 EGLISRMNEFFEE
+166 DGLIARMKEFFEE
-179 FFRFTPGVSEE
+179 FFHFTPGVSEE
-190 KRSFRLA
+190 KRGFWLT

-202 GFGKRRGSSEKLM
+202 GLGKRRGSSEKLM

-237 RYGFAPDKKDE
+237 RYGFAPEKKDE

-256 DCAYSDEEMR
+256 DCAYSDAEMR
-266 ILEEALCM
+266 ILEEELCV

-284 VKPQRNGMAPGAL
+284 
-297 MNARNSVGETVA
+297 
-309 SAPMNGK
+309 
-316 TNVGETKAGTPI
+316 AGTSVAQADTSS
-328 NAKSSGVE
+328 NAGDAISDVMRKEKS
-336 GNANSVMMSAGMT
+336 A
-349 TAKPS
+349 S
-354 DIRTQSGTDNSTAS
+354 DYDAAI
-368 RNTTISKDARDFLTK
+368 ISKDAREFLEK
-383 SAEQRRRNEKYRNE
+383 KEEQKHRNIKYRE
-397 NALMINESIKRLSAA
+397 KNALMIHESIKRLSAS
-412 LGALFESYS
+412 LGTLFESYS

-439 RLSVV
+439 RLSVL

-463 TLLLDASMSR
+463 TILLDASMSR

-484 YVIASSLERIHI
+484 YVIAASLERLHI

-513 KLKESVEKNPESV
+513 KLKGAAEKNPESV

-531 GGWNRDSLAFRT
+531 GGWNRDSLAYRT
-543 VGRMIR
+543 VGRMLR
-549 EEDPNRTQ
+549 EEDPNRVY

-578 GLLGGKEYEGE
+578 GRFGGREYEGE
-589 LSVREARKAVS
+589 LSVREARKAVA
-600 ALREDGIRTSAIF
+600 ALREDEIRTSAIF
-613 LGSSAHLD
+613 LGASAHLD

-632 RIQTIAQLADG
+632 RISSIAQLADG
-643 VFELIAM
+643 VSELIAM

-657 D
+657 N

>member
-49 LAVKWFDMDRLTA
+49 LAVKWFDMDCLTA
-62 FFDSYKSSRSA
+62 FFDSYKNSRSA

-91 ELPERP
+91 ELSERP

-107 NDFFRTQNSLSRQQV
+107 NDFFRIQNSLSRQQV

-133 AARWSEILGRHVLLA
+133 AARWSEVLGRHVLLA

-160 EGNLNT
+160 DGDLNT
-166 EGLISRMNEFFEE
+166 EGLISRMKEFFEE
-179 FFRFTPGVSEE
+179 FFHFTPGISEE

-226 KDVLLTHTAGM
+226 KDVQLTHTAGM
-237 RYGFAPDKKDE
+237 RYGFAPDEKDE

-266 ILEEALCM
+266 ILEEALCT

-284 VKPQRNGMAPGAL
+284 VKPPRNGAEAGT
-297 MNARNSVGETVA
+297 S
-309 SAPMNGK
+309 MNGR
-316 TNVGETKAGTPI
+316 
-328 NAKSSGVE
+328 SSSAE
-336 GNANSVMMSAGMT
+336 GNT
-349 TAKPS
+349 P
-354 DIRTQSGTDNSTAS
+354 
-368 RNTTISKDARDFLTK
+368 ISKDARDFLTK
-383 SAEQRRRNEKYRNE
+383 SAEQRHRNEKYCE
-397 NALMINESIKRLSAA
+397 KNALMIHESIKRLSAA
-412 LGALFESYS
+412 LGTLFESYS

-484 YVIASSLERIHI
+484 YVIAAGLERVHI

-513 KLKESVEKNPESV
+513 KLKGVAEKKPESV

-549 EEDPNRTQ
+549 EEDPNRAQ

-571 SMPIASG
+571 SMPIATG
-578 GLLGGKEYEGE
+578 GLRGGREYEGE
-589 LSVREARKAVS
+589 LSVREARKAVDR
-600 ALREDGIRTSAIF
+600 LREDGIRTSAIF
-613 LGSSAHLD
+613 LGASAHMD

-632 RIQTIAQLADG
+632 RIQSIAQLADG
-643 VFELIAM
+643 VSELIAM
-650 MLREAPP
+650 MLRESPP

>member
-1 MIRREYTGNARRA
+1 
-14 RNYIWNAAG
+14 
-23 RYDFEPPYIAFYPTG
+23 
-38 EVDMYFNMVIG
+38 MYFNMLIG
-49 LAVKWFDMDRLTA
+49 LAVKWFDMDCLTA
-62 FFDSYKSSRSA
+62 FFDSYKNSRSA

-133 AARWSEILGRHVLLA
+133 AARWSEVLGRHVLLA

-160 EGNLNT
+160 EGDLNT

-266 ILEEALCM
+266 ILEEALCT

-316 TNVGETKAGTPI
+316 TNIGETVAGVPMNGKTNVGETVAGAPI
-328 NAKSSGVE
+328 SAGSSGVE
-336 GNANSVMMSAGMT
+336 G
-349 TAKPS
+349 
-354 DIRTQSGTDNSTAS
+354 TAS
-368 RNTTISKDARDFLTK
+368 RNTTISKDARDFITK

-484 YVIASSLERIHI
+484 YVIASSLEWIHI

-526 LSYTA
+526 LGYTA

-543 VGRMIR
+543 VGRMVR

-578 GLLGGKEYEGE
+578 GLRGGKEYEGE

-643 VFELIAM
+643 VSELIAM

>member
-133 AARWSEILGRHVLLA
+133 AARWSEVLGRHVLLA

-160 EGNLNT
+160 EGDLNT

-179 FFRFTPGVSEE
+179 FFRFTPGISEE

-266 ILEEALCM
+266 ILEEAL
-274 DGDAACRLWV
+274 W
-284 VKPQRNGMAPGAL
+284 
-297 MNARNSVGETVA
+297 
-309 SAPMNGK
+309 
-316 TNVGETKAGTPI
+316 
-328 NAKSSGVE
+328 
-336 GNANSVMMSAGMT
+336 
-349 TAKPS
+349 
-354 DIRTQSGTDNSTAS
+354 
-368 RNTTISKDARDFLTK
+368 
-383 SAEQRRRNEKYRNE
+383 
-397 NALMINESIKRLSAA
+397 
-412 LGALFESYS
+412 
-421 RHLPEKARA
+421 
-430 GRLVARNAY
+430 AY
-439 RLSVV
+439 R
-444 HDPYVFL
+444 
-451 RDGDETENNIRV
+451 
-463 TLLLDASMSR
+463 
-473 LYSQEKIAAEA
+473 
-484 YVIASSLERIHI
+484 
-496 PLEILSYRT
+496 
-505 IRGFTVIE
+505 
-513 KLKESVEKNPESV
+513 
-526 LSYTA
+526 
-531 GGWNRDSLAFRT
+531 
-543 VGRMIR
+543 
-549 EEDPNRTQ
+549 
-557 SHILLILTDASPND
+557 
-571 SMPIASG
+571 
-578 GLLGGKEYEGE
+578 
-589 LSVREARKAVS
+589 
-600 ALREDGIRTSAIF
+600 
-613 LGSSAHLD
+613 
-621 NVHQIFGKEYV
+621 
-632 RIQTIAQLADG
+632 
-643 VFELIAM
+643 
-650 MLREAPP
+650 
-657 D
+657 

>member
-91 ELPERP
+91 ELSERP

-107 NDFFRTQNSLSRQQV
+107 NDFFRIQNSLSRQQV

-133 AARWSEILGRHVLLA
+133 AARWSEVLGRHVLLA

-166 EGLISRMNEFFEE
+166 EGLIARMKEFFEE
-179 FFRFTPGVSEE
+179 FFHFTPGLSEE

-202 GFGKRRGSSEKLM
+202 GLGKRRGSSEKLM

-226 KDVLLTHTAGM
+226 KDVQLTHTAGM

-256 DCAYSDEEMR
+256 DCAYSDAEMR
-266 ILEEALCM
+266 ILEEALCT

-284 VKPQRNGMAPGAL
+284 VKAQRNGAEAGA
-297 MNARNSVGETVA
+297 
-309 SAPMNGK
+309 
-316 TNVGETKAGTPI
+316 PI
-328 NAKSSGVE
+328 NAGT
-336 GNANSVMMSAGMT
+336 T
-349 TAKPS
+349 TAKIS

-383 SAEQRRRNEKYRNE
+383 SAEQRRRHEKYRNE

-526 LSYTA
+526 LGYTA

-578 GLLGGKEYEGE
+578 GLRGGKEYEGE

-643 VFELIAM
+643 VSELIAM

>member
-1 MIRREYTGNARRA
+1 MI
-14 RNYIWNAAG
+14 
-23 RYDFEPPYIAFYPTG
+23 
-38 EVDMYFNMVIG
+38 
-49 LAVKWFDMDRLTA
+49 
-62 FFDSYKSSRSA
+62 S
-73 DEYDEFLWLGIEN
+73 
-86 CVFAK
+86 
-91 ELPERP
+91 
-97 ILAQLRIDRA
+97 
-107 NDFFRTQNSLSRQQV
+107 
-122 EMQSMAVYDQQ
+122 
-133 AARWSEILGRHVLLA
+133 
-148 GKKRKMYEFLKF
+148 
-160 EGNLNT
+160 
-166 EGLISRMNEFFEE
+166 
-179 FFRFTPGVSEE
+179 
-190 KRSFRLA
+190 
-197 DSLRR
+197 
-202 GFGKRRGSSEKLM
+202 
-215 VRTADG
+215 
-221 GGITD
+221 
-226 KDVLLTHTAGM
+226 
-237 RYGFAPDKKDE
+237 
-248 DYIRACFG
+248 
-256 DCAYSDEEMR
+256 
-266 ILEEALCM
+266 
-274 DGDAACRLWV
+274 
-284 VKPQRNGMAPGAL
+284 
-297 MNARNSVGETVA
+297 
-309 SAPMNGK
+309 
-316 TNVGETKAGTPI
+316 
-328 NAKSSGVE
+328 
-336 GNANSVMMSAGMT
+336 
-349 TAKPS
+349 
-354 DIRTQSGTDNSTAS
+354 
-368 RNTTISKDARDFLTK
+368 
-383 SAEQRRRNEKYRNE
+383 
-397 NALMINESIKRLSAA
+397 ESIKRLSAA
-412 LGALFESYS
+412 LGTLFESYS

-513 KLKESVEKNPESV
+513 KLKECSEKRADSV
-526 LSYTA
+526 LRYTA

-578 GLLGGKEYEGE
+578 GRLGGKEYEGE
-589 LSVREARKAVS
+589 LSVREAGKAVS

-643 VFELIAM
+643 VSELIAM
-650 MLREAPP
+650 MLRESPP

>member
-38 EVDMYFNMVIG
+38 EVDMYFNMIIG
-49 LAVKWFDMDRLTA
+49 LAVKWFDMDCLTA
-62 FFDSYKSSRSA
+62 FFDSYRSSRSA

-91 ELPERP
+91 ELSERP
-97 ILAQLRIDRA
+97 ILAKLRIDRA
-107 NDFFRTQNSLSRQQV
+107 NDFFRIQNSLSRQQV

-133 AARWSEILGRHVLLA
+133 AARWSEVLGRHVLLA

-160 EGNLNT
+160 DGDLDT
-166 EGLISRMNEFFEE
+166 EELVARMNEFFEE
-179 FFRFTPGVSEE
+179 FFHFTPGISEE

-226 KDVLLTHTAGM
+226 KDVQLTHTAGM
-237 RYGFAPDKKDE
+237 RYGFAPDEKDE
-248 DYIRACFG
+248 EYIRACFG

-266 ILEEALCM
+266 ILEEALCT

-284 VKPQRNGMAPGAL
+284 VKPQRNGAEAGT
-297 MNARNSVGETVA
+297 S
-309 SAPMNGK
+309 MNGR
-316 TNVGETKAGTPI
+316 
-328 NAKSSGVE
+328 SSSTE
-336 GNANSVMMSAGMT
+336 GNT
-349 TAKPS
+349 P
-354 DIRTQSGTDNSTAS
+354 
-368 RNTTISKDARDFLTK
+368 ISKDARDFLTK

-444 HDPYVFL
+444 HDPCVFL
-451 RDGDETENNIRV
+451 RDGDETENNLRV

-496 PLEILSYRT
+496 PFEILSYRT

-513 KLKESVEKNPESV
+513 KLKESAEKRADSV

-549 EEDPNRTQ
+549 EEDPNRKQ

-643 VFELIAM
+643 VSELIAM
-650 MLREAPP
+650 MLRESPP

>member
-1 MIRREYTGNARRA
+1 MIRREHSGNARRA

-23 RYDFEPPYIAFYPTG
+23 RYDFEPPYLAFYPTG
-38 EVDMYFNMVIG
+38 AIDMYFNMVIG
-49 LAVKWFDMDRLTA
+49 LAAKWFDMDRLVA

-86 CVFAK
+86 CVYAK

-97 ILAQLRIDRA
+97 ILGQLRIDHA
-107 NDFFRTQNSLSRQQV
+107 NEFFRTQYSLSRQQV

-133 AARWSEILGRHVLLA
+133 AARWSEVLGKSVLLA
-148 GKKRKMYEFLKF
+148 GKKRRMYEFLKF
-160 EGNLNT
+160 DGNLDT
-166 EGLISRMNEFFEE
+166 DGLIARMKEFFEE
-179 FFRFTPGVSEE
+179 FFHFTPGVSEE
-190 KRSFRLA
+190 KRGFWLT

-202 GFGKRRGSSEKLM
+202 GLGKRRGSSEKLM
-215 VRTADG
+215 IRTADG

-248 DYIRACFG
+248 DYIRECFG
-256 DCAYSDEEMR
+256 DCTYSDAEMR
-266 ILEEALCM
+266 ILEEELCV

-284 VKPQRNGMAPGAL
+284 AGT
-297 MNARNSVGETVA
+297 SVGQADTSANADDAISDVMRKEKSA
-309 SAPMNGK
+309 SDYDA
-316 TNVGETKAGTPI
+316 
-328 NAKSSGVE
+328 
-336 GNANSVMMSAGMT
+336 
-349 TAKPS
+349 
-354 DIRTQSGTDNSTAS
+354 
-368 RNTTISKDARDFLTK
+368 TTISKDAREFLEK
-383 SAEQRRRNEKYRNE
+383 KEGQKLRNIKYRE
-397 NALMINESIKRLSAA
+397 KNALMIHESIKRLSAS
-412 LGALFESYS
+412 LGTLFESYS

-439 RLSVV
+439 RLRVL

-463 TLLLDASMSR
+463 TILLDASMSR

-484 YVIASSLERIHI
+484 YVIAASLERLHI

-513 KLKESVEKNPESV
+513 KLKGAAEKNPESV

-531 GGWNRDSLAFRT
+531 GGWNRDSLAYRT
-543 VGRMIR
+543 VGRMLC
-549 EEDPNRTQ
+549 EEDPNRAY

-578 GLLGGKEYEGE
+578 GRFGGREYEGE
-589 LSVREARKAVS
+589 LSVREARKAVV
-600 ALREDGIRTSAIF
+600 ALRADEIRTSAIF
-613 LGSSAHLD
+613 LGASAHLD

-632 RIQTIAQLADG
+632 RISSIAQLADG
-643 VFELIAM
+643 VSELIAM

-657 D
+657 N

>member
-14 RNYIWNAAG
+14 RNFIWNAAG
-23 RYDFEPPYIAFYPTG
+23 RYDFEPPYLAFYPTG

-49 LAVKWFDMDRLTA
+49 LAVKWFDMSRLMT

-86 CVFAK
+86 CVYAK

-107 NDFFRTQNSLSRQQV
+107 NDFFRIQNSLSRQQV

-133 AARWSEILGRHVLLA
+133 AARWSEVLGKHVLLA

-160 EGNLNT
+160 KGDLDT
-166 EGLISRMNEFFEE
+166 DGLIARMNEFFEE
-179 FFRFTPGVSEE
+179 FFHFTPGMSEE

-256 DCAYSDEEMR
+256 DCAYSGAEMR
-266 ILEEALCM
+266 ILEEALCT

-284 VKPQRNGMAPGAL
+284 VKPQRK
-297 MNARNSVGETVA
+297 GEEA
-309 SAPMNGK
+309 GAPMKGK
-316 TNVGETKAGTPI
+316 TNTGDTLAGAPI
-328 NAKSSGVE
+328 HTKSSSLE
-336 GNANSVMMSAGMT
+336 GTANSVMVNAGRN
-349 TAKPS
+349 TAKS
-354 DIRTQSGTDNSTAS
+354 SEIRIPSGTDNRPAP
-368 RNTTISKDARDFLTK
+368 RNTSISKDARDFLTK

-397 NALMINESIKRLSAA
+397 NALMIHESIKRLSAA
-412 LGALFESYS
+412 LGTLFVSYS
-421 RHLPEKARA
+421 RHLPEKART

-451 RDGDETENNIRV
+451 RDGDETENNLRV

-513 KLKESVEKNPESV
+513 KLKELAEKRADSV

-600 ALREDGIRTSAIF
+600 DLREDGIRTAAVF

-643 VFELIAM
+643 VSELIAM
-650 MLREAPP
+650 MLRESPP

>member
-49 LAVKWFDMDRLTA
+49 LAVKWFDMDCLTA
-62 FFDSYKSSRSA
+62 FFDSYKNSRSA

-91 ELPERP
+91 ELSERP

-107 NDFFRTQNSLSRQQV
+107 NDFFRIQNSLSRQQV

-133 AARWSEILGRHVLLA
+133 AARWSEVLGRHVLLA

-160 EGNLNT
+160 EGKLDT
-166 EGLISRMNEFFEE
+166 EGLVARMNEFFEE
-179 FFRFTPGVSEE
+179 FFHFTPGISEE

-226 KDVLLTHTAGM
+226 KDVQLTHTAGM
-237 RYGFAPDKKDE
+237 RYGFAPDEKDE

-266 ILEEALCM
+266 ILEEALCT

-284 VKPQRNGMAPGAL
+284 VKPPRNGAEAGT
-297 MNARNSVGETVA
+297 S
-309 SAPMNGK
+309 MNGR
-316 TNVGETKAGTPI
+316 
-328 NAKSSGVE
+328 SSSAE
-336 GNANSVMMSAGMT
+336 GNT
-349 TAKPS
+349 P
-354 DIRTQSGTDNSTAS
+354 
-368 RNTTISKDARDFLTK
+368 ISKDARDFLTK
-383 SAEQRRRNEKYRNE
+383 AAEQRRRNEKYRNE

-451 RDGDETENNIRV
+451 RDGDETENNLRV

-496 PLEILSYRT
+496 PFEILSYRT

-513 KLKESVEKNPESV
+513 KLKESAEKRADSV
-526 LSYTA
+526 LRYTA

-549 EEDPNRTQ
+549 EEDPNRKQ

-643 VFELIAM
+643 VSELIAM
-650 MLREAPP
+650 MLRESPP

>member
-23 RYDFEPPYIAFYPTG
+23 RYDFEPPYLAFYPTG

-49 LAVKWFDMDRLTA
+49 LAVKWFDMDRLTD

-86 CVFAK
+86 CVYAK

-107 NDFFRTQNSLSRQQV
+107 NDFFRIQNSLSRQQV

-160 EGNLNT
+160 DGNLDT
-166 EGLISRMNEFFEE
+166 EGLIARMNEFFEE
-179 FFRFTPGVSEE
+179 FFRFTPGISEE

-256 DCAYSDEEMR
+256 DCTYSDAEMR
-266 ILEEALCM
+266 ILEEALCT
-274 DGDAACRLWV
+274 DADAACRLWV
-284 VKPQRNGMAPGAL
+284 VKQQKNGIEAGAL
-297 MNARNSVGETVA
+297 MS
-309 SAPMNGK
+309 
-316 TNVGETKAGTPI
+316 AGTT
-328 NAKSSGVE
+328 NAK
-336 GNANSVMMSAGMT
+336 T
-349 TAKPS
+349 S
-354 DIRTQSGTDNSTAS
+354 DIQTQSGIDNSAVS
-368 RNTTISKDARDFLTK
+368 RNTSIAKDARDFLTK
-383 SAEQRRRNEKYRNE
+383 VAEQRRRNKKYCEK
-397 NALMINESIKRLSAA
+397 NALMISESIKRLSAA
-412 LGALFESYS
+412 LGTLFESYS

-513 KLKESVEKNPESV
+513 KLKECSEKRADSV
-526 LSYTA
+526 LRYTA

-549 EEDPNRTQ
+549 EEDLNRTQ

-578 GLLGGKEYEGE
+578 GRLGGKEYEGE

-643 VFELIAM
+643 VSELIAM
-650 MLREAPP
+650 MLRESPP